1 MDLDSKRRKS
11 INMFA
16 VCIVLLIVVPETIG
30 HSFFDKPH
38 PTSSSVDAAVSL
50 TDKLNKGY
58 PETGFGCRL
67 TIQNDPSSDSGISR
81 AAGLEGKYGTYTC
94 GIDEKPN
101 QP

>member
-16 VCIVLLIVVPETIG
+16 VCIVLLIVIPETIG

-50 TDKLNKGY
+50 TDKLNKDY
-58 PETGFGCRL
+58 PETDFGCRL
-67 TIQNDPSSDSGISR
+67 TIQNDPSSASDITR

-94 GIDEKPN
+94 GIDEKP
-101 QP
+101 